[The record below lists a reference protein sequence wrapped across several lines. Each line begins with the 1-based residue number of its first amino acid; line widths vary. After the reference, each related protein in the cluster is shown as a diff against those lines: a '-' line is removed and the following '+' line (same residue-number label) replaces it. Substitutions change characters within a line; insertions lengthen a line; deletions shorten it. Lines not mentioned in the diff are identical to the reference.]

1 MSEINHTFAIC
12 AYKENPYLEEAVKSA
27 VNQTVKSNVIIV
39 TATPNEYISSIAE
52 LYNIP
57 LLINESNDALTAC
70 GNWNFAYKSAKTDY
84 VTIVHQDD
92 YYEPNYAEEILKKS
106 EGKKPII
113 IFSEYFEF
121 RNGEK
126 IYKNRLLKVKEL
138 MNIGFRLFP
147 RSRFIRRRVLSL
159 GCSICCP
166 AVTFFKPICNEFKF
180 DSKMKNNMDWDA
192 WIRLSEKKGEFICI
206 HKPLMGHRIH
216 SESLTSQYLENG
228 IRHDETLEIFNRFWP
243 EWFAKRLIKVY
254 EIGDRSNDL

>member
-1 MSEINHTFAIC
+1 MSEMNHTFAIC
-12 AYKENPYLEEAVKSA
+12 AYKENPYLEEAVKSV

-52 LYNIP
+52 SYNIP
-57 LLINESNDALTAC
+57 LFINESADALTAS
-70 GNWNFAYKSAKTDY
+70 GNWNFAYRSAKTDY

-113 IFSEYFEF
+113 IFSEYFEL

-126 IYKNRLLKVKEL
+126 VYKNRLLKVKEL
-138 MNIGFRLFP
+138 MNTGFRLFP
-147 RSRFIRRRVLSL
+147 ASRFIRRRVLSL
-159 GCSICCP
+159 GCPICCP
-166 AVTFFKPICNEFKF
+166 AVTFYKPICSEFRF

-192 WIRLSEKKGEFICI
+192 WIRLSDKKGQFICI

-216 SESLTSQYLENG
+216 SESITSQSLECG
-228 IRHDETLEIFNRFWP
+228 IRHDETLEIFKRFWP